1 MILKQLKE
9 RYRFFSLFGV
19 ILLSI
24 GFGVFQ
30 FSCYP
35 GDPIDSSTTDVV
47 VTFYDPDANFSGKL
61 YAMPDTV
68 VHLAASG
75 QAQDNISRQYDQQ
88 ILNRIGQN
96 LQDLGYTEVADPA
109 QANVYVVTLA
119 TTNEWVSG
127 GCYWSWDYWYGYPGY
142 CYPVAYSYTT
152 GSLVISM
159 VDADNTS
166 KTDALWIAG
175 INGLLSESNA
185 VDISGRINKNIDQAF
200 DQSPYLK

>member
-68 VHLAASG
+68 VHLDRKS
-75 QAQDNISRQYDQQ
+75 
-88 ILNRIGQN
+88 
-96 LQDLGYTEVADPA
+96 
-109 QANVYVVTLA
+109 VV
-119 TTNEWVSG
+119 
-127 GCYWSWDYWYGYPGY
+127 
-142 CYPVAYSYTT
+142 
-152 GSLVISM
+152 
-159 VDADNTS
+159 
-166 KTDALWIAG
+166 
-175 INGLLSESNA
+175 
-185 VDISGRINKNIDQAF
+185 
-200 DQSPYLK
+200 